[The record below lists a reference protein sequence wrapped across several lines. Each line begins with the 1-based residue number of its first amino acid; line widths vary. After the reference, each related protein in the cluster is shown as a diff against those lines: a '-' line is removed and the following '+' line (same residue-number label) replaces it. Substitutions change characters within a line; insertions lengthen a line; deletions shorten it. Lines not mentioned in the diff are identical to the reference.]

1 MTGKEKERYGETLKN
16 SIFIALVIVV
26 LLNFSRHAYALDLVQ
41 AYEMAQHHDPKF
53 QSALAEYESNQA
65 IAKQAKTSYFPEASY
80 NRTEVQTQTTPV
92 ETISITQPLINVS
105 RYASAKQAMPRLHF
119 AQETL
124 RTRQQELMTRLLFAV
139 TNLVRAKE
147 SAALNKAKINNL
159 EHQNARAK
167 KLYELGHGT
176 ITDLRDIQVKYD
188 QARANQITNDVQIRV
203 AERAFSTLI
212 GTVPQADDFILPT
225 FHASIPLDVLPNL
238 KTAQH
243 TSYPNLIAARHME
256 SIGKLEAQRIRGN
269 LLPTVS
275 GTYSRSS
282 YSNTTN
288 ITKAF
293 TVSVPLNMGSY
304 YASSAAAANA
314 IKAREER
321 RFIEEQASHE
331 LERTYALVEAGQEA
345 LKIKRDAITSA
356 ELSVVANNKSYDA
369 GVRSNIDVVNS
380 IQILFEVKNDYVIAV
395 TQQAENLL
403 QLLLLAGNEPDQV
416 AKIVQKFLFN

>member
-1 MTGKEKERYGETLKN
+1 MKN
-16 SIFIALVIVV
+16 SIFIALNAVV
-26 LLNFSRHAYALDLVQ
+26 LLNFSHYVYALDLVQ
-41 AYEMAQHHDPKF
+41 AYEMAQHHDPQF
-53 QSALAEYESNQA
+53 QGALAEYESNQA
-65 IAKQAKTSYFPEASY
+65 IAKQAKTAYFPEASY

-92 ETISITQPLINVS
+92 ETMSVTQPLINLS
-105 RYASAKQAMPRLHF
+105 RYATVKQANPRLHF
-119 AQETL
+119 AQATL
-124 RTRQQELMTRLLFAV
+124 RMRQHELVTRLLFAV

-147 SAALNKAKINNL
+147 SAVLNQAKINHL
-159 EHQNARAK
+159 ERQSARAK

-212 GTVPQADDFILPT
+212 GVIPQVDDFILPRLHT
-225 FHASIPLDVLPNL
+225 SIRLDELPLL

-243 TSYPNLIAARHME
+243 ASYPSLIAARQME
-256 SIGKLEAQRIRGN
+256 SIGKLEAQRVRGN
-269 LLPTVS
+269 LMPTVS

-293 TVSVPLNMGSY
+293 TVSVPINMGSY
-304 YASSAAAANA
+304 YASNAAAANA

-321 RFIEEQASHE
+321 RFIEEQSSNE
-331 LERTYALVEAGQEA
+331 LERTYALLEAGQEA

-380 IQILFEVKNDYVIAV
+380 IQILFEVKNDYVIAA

-403 QLLLLAGNEPDQV
+403 QLLLLAGNEPEQV
-416 AKIVQKFLFN
+416 VKKVQEFLFNHSH